1 MRYLNASV
9 FILMLISSG
18 ADANQ
23 FCFAAAET
31 YYEQVYCQ
39 LQAKAQTKQ
48 LPPFHQFK
56 KNNEQVQFS
65 LLKRP
70 AQRNGI
76 ALVAP
81 SKKSPSVPAA
91 QAATAPAD
99 AISVSP
105 SHSAPRP
112 LHTSEPARAT
122 LRNNVQVNAA
132 DQCELH
138 QSELV
143 CGQVSYRL
151 TGNRANHRLTAGV
164 LTAANKMDLPAS
176 TGRAYDLAAA
186 YQQYIAKMCEIGLCG
201 VTMSYRKF
209 AFLYQDLQ
217 IKGLDFAQRFET
229 MFGFLK
235 QDKAA
240 MAVSEAI
247 NSPAGLS
254 AEYCSALGEL
264 YYVCDYQG
272 KNLVFVR
279 R

>member
-9 FILMLISSG
+9 FILMLLSSG
-18 ADANQ
+18 ANANQ

-70 AQRNGI
+70 AQRNAI
-76 ALVAP
+76 VLVAP
-81 SKKSPSVPAA
+81 GNKTHS
-91 QAATAPAD
+91 APAVES
-99 AISVSP
+99 AASVNAASVYP
-105 SHSAPRP
+105 SNSAPRP
-112 LHTSEPARAT
+112 LHTSEPMPVA
-122 LRNNVQVNAA
+122 LRNSNQVDA
-132 DQCELH
+132 DGLCELR
-138 QSELV
+138 SAELL
-143 CGQVSYRL
+143 CGQVTYRL

-176 TGRAYDLAAA
+176 TSRAYDLAAA

-217 IKGLDFAQRFET
+217 TKGLDFAQRFET
-229 MFGFLK
+229 MFRFLK

-240 MAVSEAI
+240 MSVSEMI
-247 NSPAGLS
+247 SSPTGLR